1 MDKLLQRFEKRGDE
15 QGKSLTKKIV
25 DNAKRAD
32 RKLSVGSHANGVKR
46 KTSVDDARSGPID
59 TNKKISTEPSS
70 TKASAG
76 SPTTGKSKGAGVG
89 DAKANTKST
98 LDASDSK
105 TKVVNVAAKPSG
117 FFSSLKSASK
127 KPGSSTKSEDGKLR

>member
-15 QGKSLTKKIV
+15 EGKSLTKKIV
-25 DNAKRAD
+25 DNAKRAN
-32 RKLSVGSHANGVKR
+32 RKSSVGSHANGVKR
-46 KTSVDDARSGPID
+46 KTSMDDAKIGPID
-59 TNKKISTEPSS
+59 TNKKVSTEPSS

-76 SPTTGKSKGAGVG
+76 SPTTGKSKSAGI
-89 DAKANTKST
+89 DAKANTKSVS
-98 LDASDSK
+98 DASDSK

>member
-25 DNAKRAD
+25 DNAKRAN
-32 RKLSVGSHANGVKR
+32 RKPSVGSHANGVKR
-46 KTSVDDARSGPID
+46 KTSMDDARSGPID
-59 TNKKISTEPSS
+59 TNKKVSTEPSS

-76 SPTTGKSKGAGVG
+76 SPTTGKSKSAGI
-89 DAKANTKST
+89 DAKANIKSAS
-98 LDASDSK
+98 DASDSK

-127 KPGSSTKSEDGKLR
+127 KPGSATKSEDAKSR